1 MPLMPSHSPV
11 GSPNTKHVWKFARAG
26 GLDQVRFESADD
38 FLDLE
43 NLDQKLWVALSCPTR
58 GLHFDE
64 RTLALVDA
72 DGDGRIRGPELIA
85 AVRWACQHLKDPAV
99 LAQGSAALPL
109 GAIDD
114 TTESGAR
121 ILAAARHV
129 LQAVGKPESTTMSA
143 EDVAIPAKILGQLEF
158 DGDGLLSPRALG
170 NDPGLRRVFDEIIA
184 TMGAVKDRNG
194 LDGVDSAA
202 VARFFDQLKAC
213 DTWAAQ
219 GEQLTLP
226 VGAET
231 PAAFAALQM
240 VRAKVADYFARC
252 QLAAFDPRATIPLNR
267 AEAEFV
273 ALAAQ
278 DLSQPGAAVAALPLA
293 RIEAGRSLPLVEGV
307 NPAWTGPLVAF
318 RRLVV
323 DPMFGRDRT
332 ALTESEWR
340 EVLAAFAAFE
350 SHVAARPA
358 LAVEKLGG
366 ARIRELLA
374 GDGCARLESLIQQDL
389 AIAPEIAA
397 IDSVDRLVR
406 YHRDLGA
413 LLNTFVSVRDF
424 YSPDRWAPFQAGT
437 LYLDGRSCDLCV
449 QVDDPAGHA
458 VIAAHSNLCIV
469 YCACRRHDGA
479 ALTVAA
485 CVTQGDSD
493 YLMAGR
499 NGVFYDRQGRDWD
512 ATVIKVLDNPISL
525 HQAFWLPYKKLARFI
540 EEQAAR
546 FAAAKEK
553 TADTQLA
560 AGTASAAVAADSGPA
575 SAKTAVFDIGKFAGI
590 FAAIGLALGAIGGAI
605 SAIVLGFF
613 HLAPWQM
620 PLALAGALLFVSG
633 PSVLLVWLKLRQRT
647 LGPVLDGIG
656 WAINGHVRINVPL
669 GAALTH
675 QARFPANA
683 QRTLIDPYEDKAA
696 ARRNRR
702 TAIFVS
708 LLLLGAVL
716 WLTLVY
722 GRRPAAS
729 GMSPGSAASSEP
741 AGPGAVNSPSAPKPA
756 TP

>member
-1 MPLMPSHSPV
+1 M
-11 GSPNTKHVWKFARAG
+11 
-26 GLDQVRFESADD
+26 
-38 FLDLE
+38 
-43 NLDQKLWVALSCPTR
+43 
-58 GLHFDE
+58 
-64 RTLALVDA
+64 
-72 DGDGRIRGPELIA
+72 
-85 AVRWACQHLKDPAV
+85 
-99 LAQGSAALPL
+99 
-109 GAIDD
+109 
-114 TTESGAR
+114 
-121 ILAAARHV
+121 
-129 LQAVGKPESTTMSA
+129 
-143 EDVAIPAKILGQLEF
+143 
-158 DGDGLLSPRALG
+158 
-170 NDPGLRRVFDEIIA
+170 
-184 TMGAVKDRNG
+184 
-194 LDGVDSAA
+194 
-202 VARFFDQLKAC
+202 
-213 DTWAAQ
+213 
-219 GEQLTLP
+219 
-226 VGAET
+226 
-231 PAAFAALQM
+231 
-240 VRAKVADYFARC
+240 
-252 QLAAFDPRATIPLNR
+252 
-267 AEAEFV
+267 
-273 ALAAQ
+273 
-278 DLSQPGAAVAALPLA
+278 
-293 RIEAGRSLPLVEGV
+293 
-307 NPAWTGPLVAF
+307 
-318 RRLVV
+318 
-323 DPMFGRDRT
+323 
-332 ALTESEWR
+332 
-340 EVLAAFAAFE
+340 
-350 SHVAARPA
+350 
-358 LAVEKLGG
+358 
-366 ARIRELLA
+366 LA
-374 GDGCARLESLIQQDL
+374 GDGRARLESLIQQDL

-413 LLNTFVSVRDF
+413 LLNNFVSFRDF

>member
-1 MPLMPSHSPV
+1 MPSRSAV

-38 FLDLE
+38 FLDLG

-85 AVRWACQHLKDPAV
+85 AVRWACQHLKDPAA

-109 GAIDD
+109 GAINDA
-114 TTESGAR
+114 TESGAR
-121 ILAAARHV
+121 ILAAARRV
-129 LQAVGKPESTTMSA
+129 LQSLGKPESPVITA
-143 EDVAIPAKILGQLEF
+143 EDLAVPAKILGQLEF
-158 DGDGLLSPRALG
+158 DGDGVLSPRALG

-202 VARFFDQLKAC
+202 VTRFFDQLKAC

-231 PAAFAALQM
+231 PAAFAALQA

-252 QLAAFDPRATIPLNR
+252 QLAAFDSRATIPLNR
-267 AEAEFV
+267 AEDEFV
-273 ALAAQ
+273 TLAAQ
-278 DLSQPGAAVAALPLA
+278 DLSQPGTAVAALPLA
-293 RIEAGRSLPLVEGV
+293 RIEAGRPLPMVEGV
-307 NPAWTGPLVAF
+307 NPAWAGPLAAF
-318 RRLVV
+318 RGLVV
-323 DPMFGRDRT
+323 DPMFGRGRT

-340 EVLAAFAAFE
+340 EVLGAFASFE

-358 LAVEKLGG
+358 SAVEKLGV

-374 GDGCARLESLIQQDL
+374 GDGRARLESLIQQDL
-389 AIAPEIAA
+389 AIAFEIAA

-413 LLNTFVSVRDF
+413 LLNNFVSFRDF

-458 VIAAHSNLCIV
+458 IIAARSNLCIV
-469 YCACRRHDGA
+469 YCACRRRDGA

-525 HQAFWLPYKKLARFI
+525 RQAFWLPYKKLARFI

-546 FAAAKEK
+546 FAAVKEK
-553 TADTQLA
+553 TAGTQLA
-560 AGTASAAVAADSGPA
+560 AGTANTVAAESGPA
-575 SAKTAVFDIGKFAGI
+575 SAKTAAFDIGKFAGI
-590 FAAIGLALGAIGGAI
+590 FAAIGLALGYIGGAI

-620 PLALAGALLFVSG
+620 PLALAGALLLVSG

-675 QARFPANA
+675 QARLPANA
-683 QRTLIDPYEDKAA
+683 QRTLIDPYEDRAA
-696 ARRNRR
+696 VRRRRR
-702 TAIFVS
+702 TAVVVG
-708 LLLLGAVL
+708 LVLLGAAV
-716 WLTLVY
+716 WLTLGH
-722 GRRPAAS
+722 GRQPATG
-729 GMSPGSAASSEP
+729 GMSPGSAAASEP
-741 AGPGAVNSPSAPKPA
+741 TGPGAVNPPSAPKPA